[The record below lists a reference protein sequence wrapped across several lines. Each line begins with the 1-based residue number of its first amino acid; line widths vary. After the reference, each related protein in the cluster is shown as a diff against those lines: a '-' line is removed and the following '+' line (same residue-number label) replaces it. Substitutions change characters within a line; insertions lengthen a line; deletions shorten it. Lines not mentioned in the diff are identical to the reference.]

1 MSLLPQYF
9 PENNIMLNIII
20 KQYNAENN
28 TILKYLN
35 DQRAAKNKK
44 AKTKKQKQTLLNR
57 K

>member
-9 PENNIMLNIII
+9 LENNIMLNIII
-20 KQYNAENN
+20 KQYNTENN